1 MAALAD
7 AAEWEAARAAAAA
20 VARAAGHPFLGTEHL
35 LLGILQQRDTASSA
49 LFARYGLSYDAV
61 YDQWAAMFLP
71 AAAGGQTAPGVARPQ
86 VRLMVTPQL
95 TGDPPVQPLADG
107 QQVFTPKAAQAL
119 AAAADGAGGVL
130 RLPVVLLALL
140 GAGGI
145 CTPLLVRALEVQGR
159 SRAVLTVLDRELRAL
174 LDHSAGS

>member
-1 MAALAD
+1 MAELANE
-7 AAEWEAARAAAAA
+7 AAWEAALAAAAA

-49 LFARYGLSYDAV
+49 LFAAYGLSYDAV

-71 AAAGGQTAPGVARPQ
+71 GAAGGQTAPGIARPQ
-86 VRLMVTPQL
+86 LRLVETPQL
-95 TGDPPVQPLADG
+95 AGDPPVQPVADE

-119 AAAADGAGGVL
+119 AAAADGARGVL
-130 RLPVVLLALL
+130 RLPAVLLALL

-159 SRAVLTVLDRELRAL
+159 SRDALVALERELRTL